1 MRRLIVGSLELY
13 RRFNAWWL
21 QVTGRTPQGVAE
33 LRVVTGQ
40 SWAEFCDTL
49 KAAGAALQHG
59 GAPLDPF
66 QQAEGYRYLSRLTR
80 AGLEAF
86 VEHAD
91 PARPILRRAVHE
103 TIKMG
108 SDNPD
113 NQYLHASIDGRRAY
127 RLYGTR
133 GTVHYLGFGTQI
145 GHYGQGR
152 GMPPTGYIDAS
163 ALDIDTDGSFELVLS
178 KEPQDG
184 NWLPMTEQ
192 TGTLIVRQTFLRRDV
207 ETAAE
212 LYIEPIDGP
221 SEPTP
226 LTAARLDDGLK
237 QAGMLVAG
245 ASMLFSRWATEW
257 KAHEN
262 QLPLFDVQRSNQ
274 AGGDPNIRY
283 YHSYWRLPLGKALVI
298 RTPVP
303 ECEHYNFQLN
313 NYWLESLDYRYHRIT
328 LNKATAELEPD
339 GTLLIVVAHED
350 PGHPNWIETARH
362 TEGTMTLR
370 WISAPWH
377 PQPTTEVVDQAAL
390 PALLASRAPSPK
402 ATEP

>member
-1 MRRLIVGSLELY
+1 
-13 RRFNAWWL
+13 
-21 QVTGRTPQGVAE
+21 
-33 LRVVTGQ
+33 
-40 SWAEFCDTL
+40 
-49 KAAGAALQHG
+49 
-59 GAPLDPF
+59 
-66 QQAEGYRYLSRLTR
+66 
-80 AGLEAF
+80 
-86 VEHAD
+86 
-91 PARPILRRAVHE
+91 
-103 TIKMG
+103 MG

-257 KAHEN
+257 KRHEN

-283 YHSYWRLPLGKALVI
+283 YHSYWRLPHGKALVI

-370 WISAPWH
+370 WISAQQH
-377 PQPTTEVVDQAAL
+377 PQPTTEVVDQAVL
-390 PALLASRAPSPK
+390 PALLARRASSPR
-402 ATEP
+402 ATRP